1 MQTCLKQKKNLLYF
15 RKVFLQEVLAVSEMF
30 KTWHNLPKFQG
41 QKCIFSS
48 HITCIINGPDLIFI
62 LEAFRKEAEKKVEG
76 EMRVETTGEIS
87 IEISL
92 CTKQEKKNTNP
103 IWFAVILPSKSWTHK
118 FQKLKKNNKLHKS
131 IKNQSINLDTLS

>member
-92 CTKQEKKNTNP
+92 CTNQEKKYKYHL
-103 IWFAVILPSKSWTHK
+103 VCRYPSFKVVDSQIPKT
-118 FQKLKKNNKLHKS
+118 KKNNKLHKS